1 MHYAFLLREPD
12 GNVRV
17 VHDLHLGGLFQRA
30 TWLRLFDEVGLAATL
45 VSRTIEGEEYD
56 SFVAVRSAT

>member
-12 GNVRV
+12 GNVLV
-17 VHDLHLGGLFQRA
+17 VHDLHLEGLIQRA

-56 SFVAVRSAT
+56 